1 MPKSMVIGRPFGILI
16 APSPS
21 SQGGGNVADDKPD
34 IARWVDE
41 GAKAIGLPIAPE
53 YRDKVILN
61 VERSLAIAQPLLA
74 VELDDELTPLPVY
87 RP

>member
-1 MPKSMVIGRPFGILI
+1 M
-16 APSPS
+16 
-21 SQGGGNVADDKPD
+21 ADEKPD

-41 GAKAIGLPIAPE
+41 GAKAIGLPIAPQ
-53 YRDKVILN
+53 YRANVILN

-74 VELDDELTPLPVY
+74 VELADELAPAPVF

>member
-1 MPKSMVIGRPFGILI
+1 
-16 APSPS
+16 
-21 SQGGGNVADDKPD
+21 VAEQKPD
-34 IARWVDE
+34 VARWVDE

-53 YRDKVILN
+53 YRANVILN

-74 VELDDELTPLPVY
+74 LELDDELTSGPVF

>member
-1 MPKSMVIGRPFGILI
+1 M
-16 APSPS
+16 A
-21 SQGGGNVADDKPD
+21 DKPD

-41 GAKAIGLPIAPE
+41 ESKAIGMPIAPE

-61 VERSLAIAQPLLA
+61 VERSLAIVQPLLD
-74 VELDDELTPLPVY
+74 VELEDELTPAPVF

>member
-1 MPKSMVIGRPFGILI
+1 
-16 APSPS
+16 
-21 SQGGGNVADDKPD
+21 VADDKPD

-61 VERSLAIAQPLLA
+61 VERLLAIAQPLLEL
-74 VELDDELTPLPVY
+74 ELDDALTPLPVY